1 MERRRRCCLVRGF
14 RDLWADMRSLRMA
27 PCVKMI
33 FKPCRQNT
41 LGRSSLDFVPGR
53 SDGMARSAR
62 LQENIRTAI
71 RKRSCWIWPHRAAIP
86 TAGLQRPK
94 MWGSLI
100 WHGNSPERGEPI
112 PRTLRR
118 ASRDLLERDAP
129 FCMQVGQLAIQR
141 ILEGYGYELTAAD
154 VIDAYNHFMAAAQKV
169 DIAAQARAGMLAIAT
184 QAQQSGDPFSYILIS
199 QCSPDPQVRAV
210 PVKATRGQRT
220 WTKRSMTRR

>member
-1 MERRRRCCLVRGF
+1 
-14 RDLWADMRSLRMA
+14 
-27 PCVKMI
+27 
-33 FKPCRQNT
+33 
-41 LGRSSLDFVPGR
+41 
-53 SDGMARSAR
+53 
-62 LQENIRTAI
+62 
-71 RKRSCWIWPHRAAIP
+71 
-86 TAGLQRPK
+86 
-94 MWGSLI
+94 
-100 WHGNSPERGEPI
+100 
-112 PRTLRR
+112 
-118 ASRDLLERDAP
+118 
-129 FCMQVGQLAIQR
+129 MQVGQLAIQR